1 MKQATL
7 IEIAE
12 SCKINRSTAY
22 HWAVKAGKKISSI
35 GRKLAAAGPHNPA
48 VFNEDELICI
58 LGENYVKITPTK
70 PDIASS
76 EIGQKDS
83 LQMQQKD
90 SLQMQQKDSLQMQ
103 QRTKPTLD
111 QKLKISELIV
121 RMMELSERTRP
132 NMQLDYHLNIA
143 KKRLSGL
150 AANDKY
156 TPAMNLLEAPNN
168 EEE

>member
-1 MKQATL
+1 MKQATI

-12 SCKINRSTAY
+12 SCKVTRNTAWR
-22 HWAVKAGKKISSI
+22 WAKKAGVKISSI
-35 GRKLAAAGPHNPA
+35 KRKLAEATPHRPA
-48 VFNEDELICI
+48 IFNEDELICI
-58 LGENYVKITPTK
+58 LSDNYVKIKPTPVDVESVVTK
-70 PDIASS
+70 ETNSLS
-76 EIGQKDS
+76 QKRQS
-83 LQMQQKD
+83 L
-90 SLQMQQKDSLQMQ
+90 
-103 QRTKPTLD
+103 TLD
-111 QKLKISELIV
+111 QRIKIAELIV